1 MIDVDKYWLQREEL
15 IKIGIFV
22 TKLNSYFVW
31 IATAPSKTPTQ
42 EPNWRLEPFY
52 IIIKTNVSL
61 PFFWRNPCKRFTRT
75 LIHCFVC
82 FAELNLFYET
92 FVYISS

>member
-42 EPNWRLEPFY
+42 EPNWRLEPLY
-52 IIIKTNVSL
+52 IIIKTNM
-61 PFFWRNPCKRFTRT
+61 FPCLSFGEIPASDLRGR
-75 LIHCFVC
+75 
-82 FAELNLFYET
+82 
-92 FVYISS
+92 